1 MAPTWHNSQCPR
13 SLEALILRL
22 FLSPL
27 NYNMHTRMTMSNVSE
42 YRIEPA
48 TESDI
53 PLILSF
59 IKGLAQYEGL
69 AHEVVAT
76 EENLRESLFG
86 FRASTEAVIAYIATE
101 PVGLAVFFQNY
112 STFLGRSGL
121 YLEDLFVLPEW
132 RGRGLGRALLG
143 YVARIAVTRGCGR
156 LEWSVLDRNEPAIR
170 FYRALGASPMDE
182 WTIYRLT
189 GEALERLSGE
199 INPAK

>member
-1 MAPTWHNSQCPR
+1 MAE
-13 SLEALILRL
+13 SLE
-22 FLSPL
+22 
-27 NYNMHTRMTMSNVSE
+27 RMIMSSSSE
-42 YRIEPA
+42 FRIEAA

-53 PLILSF
+53 PLILTF

-76 EENLRESLFG
+76 EENLRDSLFG
-86 FRASTEAVIAYIATE
+86 PRASAEVVMGYSGTE
-101 PVGLAVFFQNY
+101 PAGFAVFFHNY

-143 YVARIAVTRGCGR
+143 YVARIAVARGYGR

-170 FYRALGASPMDE
+170 FYRALGARAMDE

-189 GEALERLSGE
+189 GEALEQLSGE
-199 INPAK
+199 LNSD

>member
-1 MAPTWHNSQCPR
+1 
-13 SLEALILRL
+13 
-22 FLSPL
+22 
-27 NYNMHTRMTMSNVSE
+27 MTMSNGSE

-53 PLILSF
+53 SLILSF

-76 EENLRESLFG
+76 EDNLRESLFG
-86 FRASTEAVIAYIATE
+86 PQASTEAVIAYSATE
-101 PVGLAVFFQNY
+101 PVGFAVFFQNY

-143 YVARIAVTRGCGR
+143 YVARIAVTRRCGR

-199 INPAK
+199 LNSAN

>member
-1 MAPTWHNSQCPR
+1 
-13 SLEALILRL
+13 
-22 FLSPL
+22 
-27 NYNMHTRMTMSNVSE
+27 MTMSYVSE
-42 YRIEPA
+42 YRIKPA
-48 TESDI
+48 KESDI
-53 PLILSF
+53 SLILSF

-76 EENLRESLFG
+76 EDNLRESLFG
-86 FRASTEAVIAYIATE
+86 PRASTEAVIAYSVTE
-101 PVGLAVFFQNY
+101 PVGFAVFFQNY

-143 YVARIAVTRGCGR
+143 YVAHMAVRRGCGR

-170 FYRALGASPMDE
+170 FYRALGASPIDE

-199 INPAK
+199 FNSAK

>member
-1 MAPTWHNSQCPR
+1 
-13 SLEALILRL
+13 
-22 FLSPL
+22 
-27 NYNMHTRMTMSNVSE
+27 MSSSSE

-76 EENLRESLFG
+76 EENLREMLFG
-86 FRASTEAVIAYIATE
+86 PRPSAEVVIAHSATE
-101 PVGLAVFFQNY
+101 PVVFAVFFHNC

-132 RGRGLGRALLG
+132 RGRGLGRALLR
-143 YVARIAVTRGCGR
+143 YVARTAVTRDCGR
-156 LEWSVLDRNEPAIR
+156 LEWSVLDRNEPAIS
-170 FYRALGASPMDE
+170 FYRALGASPVDE

-189 GEALERLSGE
+189 GEALEQLSGE
-199 INPAK
+199 LKPVK